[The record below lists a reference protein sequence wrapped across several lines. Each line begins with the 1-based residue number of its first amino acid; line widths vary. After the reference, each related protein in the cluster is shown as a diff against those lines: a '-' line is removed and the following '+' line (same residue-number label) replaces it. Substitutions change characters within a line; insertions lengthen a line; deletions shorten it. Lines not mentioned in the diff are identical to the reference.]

1 MKKISV
7 MLLAAMM
14 LFVFAACDDSTPEVP
29 AMTQEALV
37 EAINSANEGDTVTLT
52 GNVTATK
59 AIEINNAI
67 TLDGAGYTITRD
79 NSGESTE
86 NPNDGSKSVVFVNGV
101 DATIKNLTVSG
112 TNPGAAWDEGEF
124 GIMICEGANAT
135 LENVTVT
142 KMNAGIQVCSATAT
156 VKGTI
161 NVSGNVYGGIS
172 VDQESGNDA
181 KGELIISNGAKIVCA
196 DEKVPAIWLESTAKA
211 DIKGADGFTSFD
223 RENGQVYYLAE
234 GQSKDNFFDAKIGD
248 IYYLTL
254 DEAIAK
260 AASDDTV
267 ILLRDTSGKG
277 IGSKD
282 QGTYVQNRGSLI
294 VDFNGHT
301 YTMTDPAVG
310 STGTKTQAMHWG
322 TGLGSVTMKN
332 GKFQVAEEAEGVK
345 MAMQNYIDF
354 TAEDMIFDFSN
365 IPVEHYAEN
374 EFGEDSPYVD
384 FNGLEVPMFNN
395 NTDGVMKLNKCTVIM
410 PADSTK
416 GISAGGKSVTLTDS
430 TIDGYICLEPE
441 CSVTLKKTEVKGV
454 VAYFEDDTVT
464 STVDGD
470 SGTTYTCVDAS
481 VTPVASAN

>member
-7 MLLAAMM
+7 LLLTAMM
-14 LFVFAACDDSTPEVP
+14 LFAFTACDEAKPKAPTMSE
-29 AMTQEALV
+29 EALV
-37 EAINSANEGDTVTLT
+37 EAISSAGDNGTVTLT

-59 AIEINNAI
+59 AIEINKAI

-79 NSGESTE
+79 NSGESTK
-86 NPNDGSKSVVFVNGV
+86 NPNDGSKSVVFVNG
-101 DATIKNLTVSG
+101 ANAIIKNLTVSG
-112 TNPGAAWDEGEF
+112 TNPGAAWDAGEF

-156 VKGTI
+156 VNGTI
-161 NVSGNVYGGIS
+161 TVTGNVYGGIS

-181 KGELIISNGAKIVCA
+181 KGELIISKGAKIVCA
-196 DEKVPAIWLESTAKA
+196 DEKVPAIWRESTEKA
-211 DIKGADGFTSFD
+211 DIEGADGLTSFE

-234 GQSKDNFFDAKIGD
+234 EQSKDNFFDAKIGD
-248 IYYLTL
+248 TYYLIL
-254 DEAIAK
+254 DEAIAE
-260 AASDDTV
+260 AASGETV

-282 QGTYVQNRGSLI
+282 QGTYDQSRGSLI
-294 VDFNGHT
+294 IDFNDHT

-310 STGTKTQAMHWG
+310 STGTETQAMHWG
-322 TGLGSVTMKN
+322 TSLGSVTMKN
-332 GKFQVAEEAEGVK
+332 GKFKVAEDAEGVK
-345 MAMQNYIDF
+345 MAMQNYIKF
-354 TAEDMIFDFSN
+354 TAESMIFDFNN

-454 VAYFEDDTVT
+454 VAYFDGDTV
-464 STVDGD
+464 STVEED
-470 SGTTYTCVDAS
+470 SGTTYTCVDTS
-481 VTPVASAN
+481 VTPVVSAN

>member
-7 MLLAAMM
+7 LLLAAMM
-14 LFVFAACDDSTPEVP
+14 LFVFTACDEAKPKAPTMSE
-29 AMTQEALV
+29 EALV
-37 EAINSANEGDTVTLT
+37 EAINSANDDGTVTLT
-52 GNVTATK
+52 GNVTATN
-59 AIEINNAI
+59 AIEISKAI

-79 NSGESTE
+79 NSGASTG
-86 NPNDGSKSVVFVNGV
+86 NPNDGSKSVVFVNGAN
-101 DATIKNLTVSG
+101 ATIKNLTVSG
-112 TNPGAAWDEGEF
+112 TNPGAAWDAGEF

-142 KMNAGIQVCSATAT
+142 KMNAGIQVCSAT
-156 VKGTI
+156 
-161 NVSGNVYGGIS
+161 
-172 VDQESGNDA
+172 
-181 KGELIISNGAKIVCA
+181 SNGAKIVCA

-395 NTDGVMKLNKCTVIM
+395 NTDGVMRLNKCTVIM

-464 STVDGD
+464 STVDEY

>member
-7 MLLAAMM
+7 LLLAAMM
-14 LFVFAACDDSTPEVP
+14 LFAFTACDEAKPKAPTMSE
-29 AMTQEALV
+29 EALA
-37 EAINSANEGDTVTLT
+37 EAINSANDDGTVTLT
-52 GNVTATK
+52 GNVTATN
-59 AIEINNAI
+59 AIEISKAI

-79 NSGESTE
+79 NSGASTG
-86 NPNDGSKSVVFVNGV
+86 NPNDGSKSVVFVNGAN
-101 DATIKNLTVSG
+101 ATIKNLTVSG
-112 TNPGAAWDEGEF
+112 TNPGAAWDAGEF

-142 KMNAGIQVCSATAT
+142 KMNAGIQVCSATA
-156 VKGTI
+156 KG
-161 NVSGNVYGGIS
+161 
-172 VDQESGNDA
+172 
-181 KGELIISNGAKIVCA
+181 KLIISSGAKIVCA
-196 DEKVPAIWLESTAKA
+196 DENAPAIWLESTAKA
-211 DIKGADGFTSFD
+211 DIKGADGLTSFE

-248 IYYLTL
+248 TYYFTL
-254 DEAIAK
+254 DEAIAN
-260 AASDDTV
+260 ATSDDTV
-267 ILLRDTSGKG
+267 ILLRDASGKG
-277 IGSKD
+277 IRSED
-282 QGTYVQNRGSLI
+282 QGTYDQSRGSLI
-294 VDFNGHT
+294 IDFNGHT

-310 STGTKTQAMHWG
+310 STGTETQAMHWG

-430 TIDGYICLEPE
+430 TIDGYICLQPDN
-441 CSVTLKKTEVKGV
+441 SVTLKNTEVKDV
-454 VAYFEDDTVT
+454 VAYFEGDTVT
-464 STVDGD
+464 STVDED
-470 SGTTYTCVDAS
+470 SSTTYTCVDAS

>member
-7 MLLAAMM
+7 LLLAAMM
-14 LFVFAACDDSTPEVP
+14 LFAFTACDGSTPEAP
-29 AMTQEALV
+29 TMSEEALA
-37 EAINSANEGDTVTLT
+37 EAISSAGDNGTVTLT
-52 GNVTATK
+52 GNVTATN
-59 AIEINNAI
+59 AIEISKAI

-79 NSGESTE
+79 NSGASTG
-86 NPNDGSKSVVFVNGV
+86 NPNDGSKSVVFVNGAN
-101 DATIKNLTVSG
+101 ATIKNLTVSG
-112 TNPGAAWDEGEF
+112 TNPRAAWDAGEF

-156 VKGTI
+156 VNGTI
-161 NVSGNVYGGIS
+161 TVTGNVYGGIS
-172 VDQESGNDA
+172 VDQESGNKT
-181 KGELIISNGAKIVCA
+181 KGKLIISNGAKIVCA

-211 DIKGADGFTSFD
+211 DIVGADGFTSFD
-223 RENGQVYYLAE
+223 RKNDQVYYLAE

-248 IYYLTL
+248 TYYFTL
-254 DEAIAK
+254 DEAIAN
-260 AASDDTV
+260 ATSGDTV
-267 ILLRDTSGKG
+267 ILLRDASGKG

-282 QGTYVQNRGSLI
+282 QGIYDQSRGRLI
-294 VDFNGHT
+294 IDFNGHT

-310 STGTKTQAMHWG
+310 STGTETQAMHWG

-365 IPVEHYAEN
+365 IPVGRYA
-374 EFGEDSPYVD
+374 GSLYGDY
-384 FNGLEVPMFNN
+384 NGLEIPMFNN
-395 NTDGVMKLNKCTVIM
+395 NKAGVMKLNKCTVIM
-410 PADSTK
+410 PAESTK

-441 CSVTLKKTEVKGV
+441 CSVTLKNTGAKDV
-454 VAYFEDDTVT
+454 VAYFDGDTVT
-464 STVDGD
+464 STVEEDG
-470 SGTTYTCVDAS
+470 STTYKCVDAS

>member
-7 MLLAAMM
+7 LLLTAMM
-14 LFVFAACDDSTPEVP
+14 LFAFTACDGSTPEAP
-29 AMTQEALV
+29 TMSEEALA

-59 AIEINNAI
+59 AIEINKAI

-79 NSGESTE
+79 NSGESTG
-86 NPNDGSKSVVFVNGV
+86 NPNDGSKSVVFVNGA

-112 TNPGAAWDEGEF
+112 TNPGTAWDEGEF

-181 KGELIISNGAKIVCA
+181 KGELIISSGAKIVCA
-196 DEKVPAIWLESTAKA
+196 DEKVPAIWLESTEKA
-211 DIKGADGFTSFD
+211 DIDGEDGLTSVN

-248 IYYLTL
+248 TYYLTL

-260 AASDDTV
+260 AASGDTV
-267 ILLRDTSGKG
+267 ILLRDASGKG

-282 QGTYVQNRGSLI
+282 QGENRDSLI

-310 STGTKTQAMHWG
+310 STGTETQAMHWG
-322 TGLGSVTMKN
+322 TSLGSVTMKN
-332 GKFQVAEEAEGVK
+332 GKFQIAEEAKGVK

-374 EFGEDSPYVD
+374 EFREDSPYVD

-441 CSVTLKKTEVKGV
+441 CSVTLKNTGAKDV
-454 VAYFEDDTVT
+454 VAYFDGDTVT
-464 STVDGD
+464 STVDED

>member
-7 MLLAAMM
+7 LLLAAMM
-14 LFVFAACDDSTPEVP
+14 LFAFTACDEAKPKAPTMSE
-29 AMTQEALV
+29 EALV
-37 EAINSANEGDTVTLT
+37 EAISSAGDNGTVTLT

-59 AIEINNAI
+59 AIEINKAI

-79 NSGESTE
+79 NSGESTK
-86 NPNDGSKSVVFVNGV
+86 NPNDGSKSVVFINGA

-156 VKGTI
+156 VNGTI
-161 NVSGNVYGGIS
+161 TVTGNVYGGIS
-172 VDQESGNDA
+172 VDQESGNTT

-196 DEKVPAIWLESTAKA
+196 DEKVPAIWRESTEKA
-211 DIKGADGFTSFD
+211 EIRGADGLTSFE

-248 IYYLTL
+248 TYYFTL
-254 DEAIAK
+254 DEAIAN
-260 AASDDTV
+260 ATSDDTV
-267 ILLRDTSGKG
+267 ILLRDASGKG

-282 QGTYVQNRGSLI
+282 QGIYDQSRGRLI
-294 VDFNGHT
+294 IDFNGHT

-310 STGTKTQAMHWG
+310 STGTETQAMHWG
-322 TGLGSVTMKN
+322 TSLGSVTMKN
-332 GKFQVAEEAEGVK
+332 GKFQVSEEAKGVK

-365 IPVEHYAEN
+365 IPVEHY

-384 FNGLEVPMFNN
+384 FNGREVPMFNN

-410 PADSTK
+410 PTESTK

-441 CSVTLKKTEVKGV
+441 CSVTLKNTGAKDV

-464 STVDGD
+464 PTVKDDG
-470 SGTTYTCVDAS
+470 STTYTCVDAS

>member
-142 KMNAGIQVCSATAT
+142 KMNVNAGIQVCSATAT
-156 VKGTI
+156 VNGTI
-161 NVSGNVYGGIS
+161 TVTGNVYGGIS

-181 KGELIISNGAKIVCA
+181 KGELIISSGAKIVCA

-211 DIKGADGFTSFD
+211 DIKGADGLTSVN

-234 GQSKDNFFDAKIGD
+234 GQDKDNF
-248 IYYLTL
+248 T
-254 DEAIAK
+254 E
-260 AASDDTV
+260 T
-267 ILLRDTSGKG
+267 
-277 IGSKD
+277 
-282 QGTYVQNRGSLI
+282 
-294 VDFNGHT
+294 
-301 YTMTDPAVG
+301 
-310 STGTKTQAMHWG
+310 
-322 TGLGSVTMKN
+322 
-332 GKFQVAEEAEGVK
+332 
-345 MAMQNYIDF
+345 
-354 TAEDMIFDFSN
+354 
-365 IPVEHYAEN
+365 PVEE
-374 EFGEDSPYVD
+374 
-384 FNGLEVPMFNN
+384 
-395 NTDGVMKLNKCTVIM
+395 
-410 PADSTK
+410 
-416 GISAGGKSVTLTDS
+416 
-430 TIDGYICLEPE
+430 
-441 CSVTLKKTEVKGV
+441 
-454 VAYFEDDTVT
+454 
-464 STVDGD
+464 
-470 SGTTYTCVDAS
+470 
-481 VTPVASAN
+481 